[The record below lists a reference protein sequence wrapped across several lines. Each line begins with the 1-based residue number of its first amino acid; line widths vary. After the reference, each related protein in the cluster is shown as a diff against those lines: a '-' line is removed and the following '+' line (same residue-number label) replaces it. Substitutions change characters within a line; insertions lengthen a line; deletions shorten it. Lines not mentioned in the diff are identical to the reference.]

1 MSVSTFDVV
10 IVGGGLIGASIAFEL
25 AAENRRVVVL
35 DRQRPG
41 QEASWAAAGMLSP
54 GPSSAEDEALT
65 PLAKESLQHYPQFIA
80 EVEQASGR
88 SAFFM
93 REGALEVFFGPLAET
108 ERDKLV
114 ASHQRLGL
122 AAEKV
127 TVEEGRKLE
136 KALGPDAHAAVWLPG
151 EATVEPRL
159 LMDAVLVGAARRG
172 VEIMADCAVTSLI
185 CDKSQQGMRCIG
197 VFAGANKIEARFVVL
212 AAGCFTG
219 AIQNGIEG
227 LPFSVPTHPVRGQMI
242 AFHPKGLRLGRV
254 LRCERGYLVPRRD
267 GRIVAGST
275 SEDAGF
281 EKRVTRAGIQSIMT
295 AAVKLVPELADAE
308 IVETWSGLR
317 PGTPDNLPI
326 LGPTGVE
333 GLLAAT
339 GHFRNGILLAPVTA
353 KLIKE
358 WIVRG
363 HVNSDVE
370 RFSPLRFSGTK
381 AQAGT
386 SKSAPAST

>member
-1 MSVSTFDVV
+1 VNVSTFDVV
-10 IVGGGLIGASIAFEL
+10 IVGGGLIGVSIAFEL
-25 AAENRRVVVL
+25 AAENLRVVVL

-54 GPSSAEDEALT
+54 GPNSAEDEALT
-65 PLAKESLQHYPQFIA
+65 SLARESLELYPQFIA
-80 EVEQASGR
+80 EVEQSSGR

-93 REGALEVFFGPLAET
+93 REGALEVFFGQLAEA
-108 ERDKLV
+108 ERDRIV
-114 ASHQRLGL
+114 ANHQRLGL

-127 TVEEGRKLE
+127 SLEEVRKLE
-136 KALGPDAHAAVWLPG
+136 KALGPAARAAAWLPDD
-151 EATVEPRL
+151 ATVEPRL

-172 VEIMADCAVTSLI
+172 VEILSDCAVTSLI
-185 CDKSQQGMRCIG
+185 CDKSQQGTRCTG
-197 VFAGANKIEARFVVL
+197 VFIGEKKIEAKFVVL

-219 AIQNGIEG
+219 AIDHGVEG
-227 LPFSVPTHPVRGQMI
+227 FPFSVPTHPVRGQMI
-242 AFHPKGLRLGRV
+242 AFRPKGLRLGRV